1 MRFMKKPVD
10 SLMLELARFI
20 EQNCEEKLSLKKLAK
35 EMLLSPE
42 HLQKRFKSQVGVSPK
57 EYQDACRLKKL
68 KRSLRVNKSVTE
80 SLYEAGHSSSS
91 RVYEKLDQQ
100 VGMTPREYQKK
111 GRGLEISFGSGVTTI
126 GKILIAATD
135 RGICFIQFG
144 KSIKE
149 MTLILKNEFPEAI
162 IRPMTKA
169 SIKQFDIWL
178 EALNH
183 YLKGTVAALD
193 LPLDIMGTSFQ
204 IKVWKYLQKIPRG
217 ETVSYAQVAKDIGLP
232 KAVRAV
238 ASACGRNN
246 IAVLIPCHRVLR
258 GTGEL
263 SGYRW
268 GVERKQKLL
277 ELEKK
282 ENL

>member
-1 MRFMKKPVD
+1 
-10 SLMLELARFI
+10 MLELPRFI

-35 EMLLSPE
+35 EMLLSSE

-68 KRSLRVNKSVTE
+68 KHSLRVNKSVTE

-111 GRGLEISFGSGVTTI
+111 GKGLEISYGSGVTPI

-169 SIKQFDIWL
+169 NIKQFNTWL

-183 YLKGTVAALD
+183 YLEGTVADLD

-217 ETVSYAQVAKDIGLP
+217 ETVSYTKVANDIGLP

-238 ASACGRNN
+238 ANACGRNN

-268 GVERKQKLL
+268 GVERKRKLL

-282 ENL
+282 VK

>member
-1 MRFMKKPVD
+1 MKKPVD
-10 SLMLELARFI
+10 SLMLELARYI
-20 EQNCEEKLSLKKLAK
+20 EQHCEEKLSLKKLSR
-35 EMLLSPE
+35 EMLLSSE

-68 KRSLRVNKSVTE
+68 KRNLRVNKSVTE

-111 GRGLEISFGSGVTTI
+111 GKGLEISYGSGVTAI

-144 KSIKE
+144 QSIKE
-149 MTLILKNEFPEAI
+149 MTLTLKKEFPEAK

-169 SIKQFDIWL
+169 NIKQFNTWL
-178 EALNH
+178 EALNQ
-183 YLKGTVAALD
+183 YLKGTVADLD

-217 ETVSYAQVAKDIGLP
+217 ETVSYTKVAKDIGLP

-246 IAVLIPCHRVLR
+246 IAILIPCHRVLR

-268 GVERKQKLL
+268 GVERKRKLL

-282 ENL
+282 EK